1 MPVTGEFD
9 HVAADLQSG
18 KLRIGRVLVRLHE
31 HLKEKRN
38 LLKEVGPAA
47 AARASAAAGTDKA
60 GGALDAEAAKAVRAR
75 GRGLLTQRIQ
85 SAKLRVAD
93 GKAASVSD
101 PLSWQEIAD
110 CCMQLFY
117 QHQPHLD
124 VLETAL
130 KAYNRVVRLH
140 AHWPAPCA
148 RCRVTRCV
156 STHTAHSH
164 AFLLFRRYA
173 VHCLPSAVGHRL
185 NRNR

>member
-1 MPVTGEFD
+1 
-9 HVAADLQSG
+9 
-18 KLRIGRVLVRLHE
+18 VRLHE

-60 GGALDAEAAKAVRAR
+60 GGALDTEAAKAVRAR

-101 PLSWQEIAD
+101 PLSWEEIAD

-140 AHWPAPCA
+140 ALWPALCA
-148 RCRVTRCV
+148 RARCMPYV
-156 STHTAHSH
+156 ARPRTLRTHTHLF
-164 AFLLFRRYA
+164 FLCRFCA
-173 VHCLPSAVGHRL
+173 SPPVAAVGHRF